1 MTELHPVVRLTN
13 SIFSGMP
20 APVLVVVTAVLFCV
34 LGVNL
39 LVPDVIPLLDEAVL
53 AFLLYGSI
61 KALRGSGRKELGPT
75 TADVPVRTLLKE
87 AESNGKEAEDLAKS
101 LRRGGLPV
109 RALDGVPTVRE
120 RVADLCE
127 ELRSIDGFLS
137 RRENDPWQV
146 QREVEKLERA
156 VADAEAGGEQQRHE
170 SLQVALEGV
179 RMHEDRVAQQAAERD
194 RVVTALRALSGQLR
208 TLADTLRVVEERDGV
223 PTLPDGLGAKWEP
236 ELKAVLDGL
245 REVAVA
251 TAELDAYAEE
261 PVRRG
266 RTRVRDQ
273 DLA

>member
-20 APVLVVVTAVLFCV
+20 TPVLVVVTAVLFCV

-39 LVPDVIPLLDEAVL
+39 LVPDFIPLLDEAVL

-61 KALRGSGRKELGPT
+61 KALRGSGRKELGPA

-120 RVADLCE
+120 RVAALCE

-156 VADAEAGGEQQRHE
+156 VAAAEAGAEQQRLE

-179 RMHEDRVAQQAAERD
+179 RMHVDRVAQQSAERD
-194 RVVTALRALSGQLR
+194 RVVTTLRALSGQLR

-223 PTLPDGLGAKWEP
+223 PTLPGGLGAKWEP

-245 REVAVA
+245 REVAAA